1 MPNHEKIEE
10 RLKRNLLSL
19 QLTRILEIYP
29 KVLETAAKEKVSLL
43 EILDRLV
50 AAEADARFE
59 RLIARRMKDARFPV
73 QKTLDAFNFAHP
85 KRINRAQVLSL
96 FDLEFIAKK
105 TNVVFL
111 GRTGLG
117 KSHLAS
123 ALAHAACQK
132 GHRVLFTTAV
142 NIVNQLQAAQADGTF
157 MKRLRTYIAPD
168 CLVIDELGFL
178 PIDRLGA
185 DLLFQVVSGR
195 YERGSVILTSNR
207 AFKEWGSVFND
218 STVAAAIIDRL
229 GHRSEVIIIEGK
241 SYRLPEGEEPPA
253 D

>member
-1 MPNHEKIEE
+1 MPNHEKPEE
-10 RLKRNLLSL
+10 RLKRHLLSL
-19 QLTRILEIYP
+19 QLTRILEIFP

-157 MKRLRTYIAPD
+157 MKRLRTYTAPD

-229 GHRSEVIIIEGK
+229 AHRSEVIIIEGK
-241 SYRLPEGEEPPA
+241 SYRLPEGEEPNA

>member
-43 EILDRLV
+43 EILDRLA

-59 RLIARRMKDARFPV
+59 RLIDRRLKDARFPV

-85 KRINRAQVLSL
+85 KRINRAQILSL

-157 MKRLRTYIAPD
+157 MKRLRTYTAPD

-229 GHRSEVIIIEGK
+229 AHRSEVIIIEGK
-241 SYRLPEGEEPPA
+241 SYRLPEGEEPNA